1 MKKVLSLGLISVMS
15 LFFMVRPIFSKRI
28 YIVVDNARL
37 RQSLISFPPFKNLD
51 EDQGAQELGD
61 QVGRIA
67 RDDFEFTGIFSFI
80 DPRDL
85 SLWKK
90 GGYEL
95 SDIDFKEWNSLGTE
109 FLIAGG
115 YRTSGDSL
123 SLDVRLYDIRSAKMV
138 FGKKYI
144 AQNKDIRALA
154 HRLADAVV
162 EELTGEKGI
171 FQTKILFVSD
181 KTKHKEL
188 YVMDY
193 DGKNIQ
199 QLTFHKSIVFSPGW
213 SPDGKKITYSSYTT
227 HEHNIKNL
235 DLFMLDI
242 TTGDQK
248 VISRKEGLNSGA
260 SWSPNGKEIALTMSY
275 EGDPDIYIMNVD
287 SGAVRKVT
295 NHPALDVEPAWS
307 ADGQKIIFSSG
318 RAPLAHLY
326 VMKKNGESVERLT
339 FAGRFNSSPSWS
351 PKNDK
356 IVFAGDLGGYFDLF
370 LINPNGTGL
379 QRLTKSQNREN
390 NEHPCW
396 SADGRH
402 SVFSSNRSGKY
413 ELYSINDDGSNER
426 SLLKNYGNLTAPA
439 WSPYLE

>member
-1 MKKVLSLGLISVMS
+1 MKKSLILGVLSLV
-15 LFFMVRPIFSKRI
+15 LFWGVYPVFSKRI

-51 EDQGAQELGD
+51 EDQADQELGE
-61 QVGRIA
+61 QVSRIA
-67 RDDFEFTGIFSFI
+67 RDDLEFSGIFSFI

-85 SLWKK
+85 SLWNKR
-90 GGYEL
+90 GYEL

-123 SLDVRLYDIRSAKMV
+123 SLDVRLYDIASAKMV

-144 AQNKDIRALA
+144 AQKKDVRALA
-154 HRLADAVV
+154 HRLADAIV

-181 KTKHKEL
+181 KTRHKEL

-199 QLTFHKSIVFSPGW
+199 QLTFHKSIVFSPAW
-213 SPDGKKITYSSYTT
+213 SPDGKKISYSTYTT
-227 HEHNIKNL
+227 HERNIKNL
-235 DLFMLDI
+235 DLFVLDI

-248 VISRKEGLNSGA
+248 VISRKPGLNSGA

-275 EGDPDIYIMNVD
+275 EGDPDIYLMNAN
-287 SGAVRKVT
+287 GENVRKAT
-295 NHPALDVEPAWS
+295 AHPALDVEPTWS
-307 ADGQKIIFSSG
+307 PDGQKIIFSSG

-326 VMKKNGESVERLT
+326 IMKKNGESVDRLT
-339 FAGRFNSSPSWS
+339 FAGRFNSSPAWS
-351 PKNDK
+351 PKGEK

-370 LINPNGTGL
+370 LINSNGTGL

-390 NEHPCW
+390 NERPSW

-402 SVFSSNRSGKY
+402 IVFSSNRSKKY
-413 ELYSINDDGSNER
+413 ELYMINDDGSNER
-426 SLLKNYGNLTAPA
+426 VLLKNYGSIISPA

>member
-1 MKKVLSLGLISVMS
+1 MKKGLILGLVGLVLVCGI
-15 LFFMVRPIFSKRI
+15 RPLFSKRI

-51 EDQGAQELGD
+51 EDHAAQELGE
-61 QVGRIA
+61 QVSRVV
-67 RDDFEFTGIFSFI
+67 REDLEFSGIFSFI

-85 SLWKK
+85 SLWNKK
-90 GGYEL
+90 GYEL
-95 SDIDFKEWNSLGTE
+95 SDIDFKEWGSLGTE

-123 SLDVRLYDIRSAKMV
+123 SLDVRLYDIASAKMV

-144 AQNKDIRALA
+144 AQNKDSRALA
-154 HRLADAVV
+154 HRLSDAVM

-181 KTKHKEL
+181 KTKSKEL
-188 YVMDY
+188 YSMDY

-199 QLTFHKSIVFSPGW
+199 QLTFHKSIVFSPAW
-213 SPDGKKITYSSYTT
+213 SPDGKKISYSSYTT
-227 HEHNIKNL
+227 HENHIKNL
-235 DLFMLDI
+235 DLFVLDM
-242 TTGDQK
+242 TTGDPK
-248 VISRKEGLNSGA
+248 VISRKPGLNSGA
-260 SWSPNGKEIALTMSY
+260 SWSPTGKEIALTMSY
-275 EGDPDIYIMNVD
+275 EGDPDIYVMSAAGEN
-287 SGAVRKVT
+287 ARKVT
-295 NHPALDVEPAWS
+295 HHPALDVEPSWS
-307 ADGQKIIFSSG
+307 SDGQKIIFSSG

-326 VMKKNGESVERLT
+326 IMKKNGEAVDRLT
-339 FAGRFNSSPSWS
+339 FAGRFNSSPNWS
-351 PKNDK
+351 PKGEK

-390 NEHPCW
+390 NEHPSW

-402 SVFSSNRSGKY
+402 IVFSSNRAKKY
-413 ELYSINDDGSNER
+413 ELYLINDDGSNER
-426 SLLKNYGNLTAPA
+426 PVLRNYGNITSPA

>member
-1 MKKVLSLGLISVMS
+1 MKKSLILSVVGLILFCGVPS
-15 LFFMVRPIFSKRI
+15 LFSKRI

-51 EDQGAQELGD
+51 EDQAAQELGE

-67 RDDFEFTGIFSFI
+67 RDDLEFSGLFSFI

-85 SLWKK
+85 SLWNK

-95 SDIDFKEWNSLGTE
+95 SDIDFKAWTSLGTE

-115 YRTSGDSL
+115 YRSSGDSI
-123 SLDVRLYDIRSAKMV
+123 SLDMRLYDIASAKMV

-144 AQNKDIRALA
+144 AQNRDIRALA
-154 HRLADAVV
+154 HRFADAVI

-181 KTKHKEL
+181 KTKSKEL

-199 QLTFHKSIVFSPGW
+199 QLTFHKSIVFSPAW
-213 SPDGKKITYSSYTT
+213 SPDGKKISYSTYTT
-227 HEHNIKNL
+227 HERNLKNL
-235 DLFMLDI
+235 DLFVLDI

-248 VISRKEGLNSGA
+248 VISRKPGLNSGA
-260 SWSPNGKEIALTMSY
+260 SWSPNGQEIALTLSY
-275 EGDPDIYIMNVD
+275 EGDPDIYLMNAN
-287 SGAVRKVT
+287 GENVRKVT
-295 NHPALDVEPAWS
+295 AHPALDVEPSWS
-307 ADGQKIIFSSG
+307 SDGQKIIFSSG

-326 VMKKNGESVERLT
+326 RMKKNGEAVERLT
-339 FAGRFNSSPSWS
+339 FAGRFNSSPAWG
-351 PKNDK
+351 PKGEK
-356 IVFAGDLGGYFDLF
+356 IIFSGDLGGYFDLF

-390 NEHPCW
+390 NEHPSW

-402 SVFSSNRSGKY
+402 IVFSSNRSKKY
-413 ELYSINDDGSNER
+413 ELYMINDDGSNEHG
-426 SLLKNYGNLTAPA
+426 LLKNYGNIYSPA

>member
-1 MKKVLSLGLISVMS
+1 MRKGFVVLGVVGIV
-15 LFFMVRPIFSKRI
+15 LFYGGSSIFSKRI

-51 EDQGAQELGD
+51 EASSAQELGE
-61 QVGRIA
+61 QVSRIV
-67 RDDFEFTGIFSFI
+67 REDLEFSGIFSFI

-85 SLWKK
+85 SVWNKK
-90 GGYEL
+90 GYEL
-95 SDIDFKEWNSLGTE
+95 SDIDFKEWASLGTE

-123 SLDVRLYDIRSAKMV
+123 SLDVRLYDIASAKMV

-144 AQNKDIRALA
+144 AQDKDTRALA
-154 HRLADAVV
+154 HRFSDAVM

-199 QLTFHKSIVFSPGW
+199 QLTFHKSIVFSPAW
-213 SPDGKKITYSSYTT
+213 SPDGKKISYSAYTT
-227 HEHNIKNL
+227 HERNIKNL
-235 DLFMLDI
+235 DLFVLDM

-248 VISRKEGLNSGA
+248 VISRKPGLNSGA

-275 EGDPDIYIMNVD
+275 EGDPDIYLINAD
-287 SGAVRKVT
+287 GQNVRKVT
-295 NHPALDVEPAWS
+295 DHPALDVEPAWS
-307 ADGQKIIFSSG
+307 SDGQRLIFSSG
-318 RAPLAHLY
+318 RSPLAHLY
-326 VMKKNGESVERLT
+326 SMKKSGEAVERLT
-339 FAGRFNSSPSWS
+339 FAGRFNSSPAWS
-351 PKNDK
+351 PKEEK
-356 IVFAGDLGGYFDLF
+356 IIFSGDLGGYFDLF
-370 LINPNGTGL
+370 FINPNGTGL

-390 NEHPCW
+390 NEHPSW

-402 SVFSSNRSGKY
+402 IVFSSNRSKKY
-413 ELYSINDDGSNER
+413 ELYMINDDGSNER
-426 SLLKNYGNLTAPA
+426 ALLKNYGNVIAPS

>member
-1 MKKVLSLGLISVMS
+1 MKKSLILGAVGFI
-15 LFFMVRPIFSKRI
+15 LFWGIHPLFSKRI

-51 EDQGAQELGD
+51 ENHTAKELGD
-61 QVGRIA
+61 QINRIA
-67 RDDFEFTGIFSFI
+67 RDDLEFSGLFSFI

-85 SLWKK
+85 SLWDKK
-90 GGYEL
+90 GYEL
-95 SDIDFKEWNSLGTE
+95 SDIDFKEWASLGTE

-115 YRTSGDSL
+115 YRSSGDSL
-123 SLDVRLYDIRSAKMV
+123 TLDARLYDIASAKMV

-144 AQNKDIRALA
+144 AQEKDVRALA
-154 HRLADAVV
+154 HRFTDAVM
-162 EELTGEKGI
+162 EELTGDKGI
-171 FQTKILFVSD
+171 FQTKVLFVSN

-199 QLTFHKSIVFSPGW
+199 QLTFHKSIVFSPAW
-213 SPDGKKITYSSYTT
+213 SPDGKKISYSTYTT

-235 DLFMLDI
+235 DLFVLDL

-248 VISRKEGLNSGA
+248 VISRRSGLNSGA
-260 SWSPNGKEIALTMSY
+260 SWAPNGKDIALTLSY
-275 EGDPDIYIMNVD
+275 EGDPDIYLINA
-287 SGAVRKVT
+287 SGENVRKVT
-295 NHPALDVEPAWS
+295 SHPALDVEPAWS
-307 ADGQKIIFSSG
+307 SDGQKIIFSSG

-326 VMKKNGESVERLT
+326 VMNKNGEEVNRLT
-339 FAGRFNSSPSWS
+339 FAGRFNSSPAWS
-351 PKNDK
+351 PKGEK

-390 NEHPCW
+390 NEHPSW

-402 SVFSSNRSGKY
+402 IVFSSNRSKKY
-413 ELYSINDDGSNER
+413 ELYMINDDGSNER
-426 SLLKNYGNLTAPA
+426 ALLKNYGNITYPA